1 MLHQFFVRFNS
12 RHKALFVLVFLGLAN
27 QLSVVALAAGPSTTL
42 TLTSNQQAHRP
53 SATSCSHTAEFAEGC
68 PTSADESFQV
78 TVPDGSQPCPGS
90 GPGAACGTTP
100 VAATPG
106 VASTPAGQTPC
117 AADSPASCTNSVL
130 AADPGTVPHGTSAA
144 PIVLPSVPGSS
155 LQDTGPI
162 QRLELATT
170 AGSAMPGHNV
180 QLTATANGSVTG
192 SNNAIEIFDLT
203 TGTLAGY
210 CTQGSQC
217 IVNYAAKAGVHTFT
231 AYVTAPTS
239 KLPVAVSAL
248 TSNAVSISW
257 IGVTLSPRNAIV
269 SPAQPVTL
277 TAVSTIPIDKTG
289 WLLQLY
295 DAHTR
300 ARLTFCSTG
309 STCSTSLISPAGASR
324 DIVAALAK
332 SSPSFPAADEVV
344 AQSGLVSPTW
354 LSLVVDAH
362 LSSLA
367 NGTPIYIR
375 ATANA
380 DMTSTPWSIGIFN
393 DQNQLVGQPCKTGSS
408 CVTQVTFNGGTPTFS
423 AAIGTVPTF
432 DTSST
437 VGQVLQKISGPTKLV
452 NPQARS
458 AVVVPQVTR
467 IVWGVDSCKSFTT
480 DPNGG
485 NGLLPQVR
493 GTLGQPDFW
502 GRYLTETVCPGISRA
517 EIEAAHR
524 NHMAILP
531 IYNDYNCSAVV
542 GYDAGRQ
549 YGAAAT
555 EAASSL
561 GIPQGRA
568 LVIDIEPPGAA
579 CPGASNVDSGFVQGW
594 YDGVTTAHYV
604 AAYYGDGTGG
614 KEFARAWCTAVSS
627 RPEIANDSFLW
638 SFQPSLIGGFS
649 KSHAPGY
656 APNPPGCAG
665 HSSAWQY
672 SLSAGGDPDVDQ
684 DELVTELPLWY
695 P

>member
-1 MLHQFFVRFNS
+1 MLRQFLVRFTS
-12 RHKALFVLVFLGLAN
+12 RPTALFALAFVALAN
-27 QLSVVALAAGPSTTL
+27 QLSVVALAAGPTATL
-42 TLTSNQQAHRP
+42 TLTGNKQAHKP
-53 SATSCSHTAEFAEGC
+53 SATFCTHTVDFAEGC
-68 PTSADESFQV
+68 PTNGDDGFQV
-78 TVPDGSQPCPGS
+78 TVPEGSQPCPSS
-90 GPGAACGTTP
+90 GVGAACGTTQ
-100 VAATPG
+100 VAATRG
-106 VASTPAGQTPC
+106 VASTPDGHTPC
-117 AADSPASCTNSVL
+117 AGDNPASCTNAVL
-130 AADPGTVPHGTSAA
+130 ADGGTSPHGTSAV
-144 PIVLPSVPGSS
+144 PVVPPSVPISS

-162 QRLELATT
+162 ERLELAAT
-170 AGSAMPGHNV
+170 ASSAMPGHNI
-180 QLTATANGSVTG
+180 QLSATASGSVTG
-192 SNNAIEIFDLT
+192 SNTAIEIFDQT

-210 CTQGSQC
+210 CTRGSQC
-217 IVNYAAKAGVHTFT
+217 IVNYATKGGVHAFT
-231 AYVTAPTS
+231 AYVTALTS
-239 KLPVAVSAL
+239 KLPVAKSAL
-248 TSNAVSISW
+248 TSNTVSVSW
-257 IGVTLSPRNAIV
+257 IGVTLSSRNAIV
-269 SPAQPVTL
+269 APAQPVTL

-289 WLLQLY
+289 WLLQFY

-300 ARLTFCSTG
+300 ARLTYCSTG
-309 STCSTSLISPAGASR
+309 STCSTSLIQSVGGGR

-332 SSPSFPAADEVV
+332 SSPTFPAADSVV
-344 AQSGLVSPTW
+344 AQSDLISPTW
-354 LSLVVDAH
+354 LSLVMDAH

-380 DMTSTPWSIGIFN
+380 DMTNTPWSIGIYN
-393 DQNQLVGQPCKTGSS
+393 DQNQLVGQPCKTGST
-408 CVTQVTFNGGTPTFS
+408 CVAQGTFSGGAPTFS

-432 DTSST
+432 DTTST
-437 VGQVLQKISGPTKLV
+437 IGQVLQKISGPTKLT
-452 NPQARS
+452 NIQARS
-458 AVVVPQVTR
+458 AAIPPQVTR
-467 IVWGVDSCKSFTT
+467 TIWGVDSCKSFTT

-493 GTLGQPDFW
+493 GMLGQPDFW

-549 YGAAAT
+549 YGAAAA
-555 EAASSL
+555 EAALSL

-579 CPGASNVDSGFVQGW
+579 CPGAVNVDSGFVQGW
-594 YDGVTTAHYV
+594 YDIVTAAHYV

-614 KEFARAWCTAVSS
+614 KEFGTAWCDAVTS
-627 RPEIANDSFLW
+627 RPEIANNSFLW
-638 SFQPSLIGGFS
+638 SFQPSLLGGFS
-649 KSHAPGY
+649 KGHAPGY
-656 APNPPGCAG
+656 SPNAPGCAG